1 MQVKPFS
8 MKNNHVVITP
18 KPPIIHLKNITKIY
32 PIVDTALCVI
42 NQLSLDVME
51 GDMVAIVG
59 PSGSGKSTLMNII
72 GLLDNAYQGEY
83 WLKNQKIAII
93 DDNELAHLRNQSI
106 GFVFQQFHLLSRL
119 TAIQNVALP
128 MLYRGCSAEDCEKLA
143 EDALE
148 HVNMSAYAKRRPA
161 QLSGGQQ
168 QRVAIARALV
178 GKPDVILADEP
189 TGALDSKTSQEIM
202 DLFHTLHQE
211 GRTLILITHEEQVAA
226 QCRRKIVLTDG
237 RILSDSDQ

>member
-1 MQVKPFS
+1 
-8 MKNNHVVITP
+8 MKNNHAPSRP
-18 KPPIIHLKNITKIY
+18 KLSIIHLKNITKTYAIGEAV
-32 PIVDTALCVI
+32 ISVI
-42 NQLSLDVME
+42 NDLSLDILE
-51 GDMVAIVG
+51 GEMVAIVG

-72 GLLDNAYQGEY
+72 GLLDNSYQGEY

-93 DDNELAHLRNQSI
+93 DDDELAHLRNQSI

-128 MLYRGCSAEDCEKLA
+128 MLYRGFSAEDSERLA
-143 EDALE
+143 QDALD
-148 HVNMSAYAKRRPA
+148 HVNMGAYARRRPT

-168 QRVAIARALV
+168 QRVAIARALI

-202 DLFHTLHQE
+202 DLFYTLHHE
-211 GRTLILITHEEQVAA
+211 GRTIILITHEEQVAA
-226 QCRRKIVLTDG
+226 QCARKIVLTDG
-237 RILSDSDQ
+237 RILSDSNQ